1 MYVLH
6 SFPLKGTVGSHPHPL
21 HLRNASKSSQLDWQN
36 GYKNLDL
43 IEQFEKNDYM
53 HISCVLLLC
62 RILELVNYFFIQRW
76 RSNIKRDIV
85 Q

>member
-1 MYVLH
+1 MRKLQYDIVKIYARMYCIL
-6 SFPLKGTVGSHPHPL
+6 FLLKVVTL
-21 HLRNASKSSQLDWQN
+21 ILYIYEMLLSQLDWQN

-62 RILELVNYFFIQRW
+62 RILELVNYFFI
-76 RSNIKRDIV
+76 
-85 Q
+85 